1 MSNDVFW
8 RNRIGEVTIRCEDIS
23 FRIRL
28 CPALGGLV
36 ACMPMLKKTLLRHHG
51 VVESIAAPAP
61 AVTRSGG
68 SAGGG
73 TKLDAGVN
81 GMQTL
86 GGSFA
91 PTVGYRV
98 GSGDN
103 LRFNIFSETGMSDFP
118 AGVDNAG
125 YVRPSIGKVVRVG
138 GKTTR
143 AIQGEIKKASVP
155 HFTNP
160 WVKVELVATDSVPLY
175 FLGESREPSMRDMKG
190 ATDVLDATALAGG
203 LGKDVYL
210 PRARLLRDVRVCT
223 VDLNVLLR
231 NEAYE
236 QNVWMKPEDV
246 PFAPLKEGMLVH
258 ALGAVTCQQSVT
270 FGSKG
275 RTLLQVLSM
284 AGGAAKR
291 DPHHTHRLAKARRA
305 DRNGCHADVV
315 RAWSGFPDGAGQRGL
330 CAAHG
335 LGRLERGDWRDP
347 VQPAGDRW
355 SRDVADA
362 DRNPRLKLNSR
373 KSGQNAAFSTV

>member
-1 MSNDVFW
+1 MSNDVIW
-8 RNRIGEVTIRCEDIS
+8 QNRIGEVTIRCEDIS
-23 FRIRL
+23 FRIEL
-28 CPALGGLV
+28 CLALGGPV
-36 ACMPMLKKTLLRHHG
+36 AYMPMLKKTMLRHNN
-51 VVESIAAPAP
+51 VVKSIAAPAP
-61 AVTRSGG
+61 VVARSGG
-68 SAGGG
+68 PAGSE
-73 TKLDAGVN
+73 TKLDSGVN
-81 GMQTL
+81 GMQTS
-86 GGSFA
+86 GRSFA

-98 GSGDN
+98 GSGGN
-103 LRFNIFSETGMSDFP
+103 LRLNIFSETGMSDFP

-125 YVRPSIGKVVRVG
+125 YVRPSIVKVVRVG
-138 GKTTR
+138 GKTNR

-160 WVKVELVATDSVPLY
+160 WVKVELIDTDSAPLY
-175 FLGESREPSMRDMKG
+175 FLGDFREPNMRDMKG
-190 ATDVLDATALAGG
+190 ATNVLDATALAGG

-210 PRARLLRDVRVCT
+210 PRAQQLRDVQVCT

-231 NEAYE
+231 NGAYE
-236 QNVWMKPEDV
+236 QNVRMKPEDV

-258 ALGAVTCQQSVT
+258 ALGAVTCPQSVT

-335 LGRLERGDWRDP
+335 LGRLERGDWPDP
-347 VQPAGDRW
+347 VQPAGDRR
-355 SRDVADA
+355 SGDVADA
-362 DRNPRLKLNSR
+362 DLNPQMKLNSR
-373 KSGQNAAFSTV
+373 KSRQNAAFSAV